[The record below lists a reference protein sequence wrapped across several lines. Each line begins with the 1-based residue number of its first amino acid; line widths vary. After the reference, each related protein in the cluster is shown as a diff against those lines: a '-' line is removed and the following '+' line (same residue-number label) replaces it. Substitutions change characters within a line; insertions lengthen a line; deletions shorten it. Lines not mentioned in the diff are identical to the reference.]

1 MRKIL
6 TLLICFFPF
15 VVISQTTAKSRI
27 DQNELAKKWLVDLS
41 EKGIEVTDDS
51 IKLSKEFQKVLLD
64 ENYRA
69 TIYPETYT
77 WEKVLMFIQ
86 TQELKKAFWFFIN
99 LYPES
104 EKNKELVI
112 KSVLTY
118 DKLFKMDEL
127 LVNTFY
133 TYCFIDPEVCI
144 IKDGVPEV
152 AHPDILEGK
161 LRNVKE
167 IIGFINYYRRKAEE
181 KTQNEKNP

>member
-6 TLLICFFPF
+6 TLLVCFIP
-15 VVISQTTAKSRI
+15 VIVIGQTTVKSSEV
-27 DQNELAKKWLVDLS
+27 QNELVKKWLVDLS
-41 EKGIEVTDDS
+41 EKGIDVTDDS
-51 IKLSKEFQKVLLD
+51 LKLSKEFQKVLLD

-77 WEKVLMFIQ
+77 WEKAVQFIQ
-86 TQELKKAFWFFIN
+86 SQELKKAFWFFIN

-104 EKNKELVI
+104 EKNKELVV

-127 LVNTFY
+127 LINTFY
-133 TYCFIDPEVCI
+133 TYCFIDPEVSI
-144 IKDGVPEV
+144 IKDGTPEV
-152 AHPDILEGK
+152 IHPDILEGK

-167 IIGFINYYRRKAEE
+167 IIGFINYYRNKEKA
-181 KTQNEKNP
+181 KNEQYR